1 MRAILIKKFGGP
13 EVLEVAEV
21 PVPEAG
27 AGQVRIKVE
36 AAALNPVDLLSAGGF
51 FVHAGRLPQLPAYGV
66 GWDVAGVVDAV
77 GAGVTGYAVGDRVIG
92 LSDQLDRAPDVQAEF
107 AVLPATDLA
116 PFPAGK
122 TAAEAAS
129 LPLNALTADQA
140 IDLLE
145 LPEGGTLLVTGAAGG
160 VGGYVVELG
169 KMRGLKVIATAGAA
183 DEELVRSFGAAEF
196 IPRGAALTTF
206 GQVDGVIDAANIGA
220 DAVTAVRPG
229 GGFVSVN
236 GSQPDTDRADV
247 RGLAVMVTAHGPRL
261 AELSALVEK
270 GELTV
275 RVSEVLPF
283 EQVTEAYTKLAAGG
297 FRGRIVLAP

>member
-1 MRAILIKKFGGP
+1 MRAILVRKFGGP
-13 EVLEVAEV
+13 EVLEVVEV

-27 AGQVRIKVE
+27 AGQVRIRVE
-36 AAALNPVDLLSAGGF
+36 AAALNPVDLLVAGGF
-51 FVHAGRLPQLPAYGV
+51 FVKLGRLPQAPVYGV

-77 GAGVTGYAVGDRVIG
+77 GEGVTGYAVGDRVIG
-92 LSDQLDRAPDVQAEF
+92 ISDQLDRAPDVQAEY

-116 PFPAGK
+116 PFPAGR

-140 IDLLE
+140 IDLLA

-160 VGGYVVELG
+160 VGGYAVELG
-169 KMRGLKVIATAGAA
+169 RMRGLRVIATARAA
-183 DEELVRSFGAAEF
+183 DEDLVRSFGAAEF
-196 IPRGAALTTF
+196 IPSGGDLGAH
-206 GQVDGVIDAANIGA
+206 GQVDAVIDAAKLGPPA
-220 DAVTAVRPG
+220 LAAVREG
-229 GGFVSVN
+229 GAFVSVD
-236 GSQPDTDRADV
+236 GSLPETDRGIRA
-247 RGLAVMVTAHGPRL
+247 LAVLCTADGKRL

-275 RVSEVLPF
+275 RVAEVLPF
-283 EQVTEAYTKLAAGG
+283 ERVTEAYTKLAAGG

>member
-36 AAALNPVDLLSAGGF
+36 AAALNPVDLLSASGF
-51 FVHAGRLPQLPAYGV
+51 FVHLGRLAQLPAYGV

-77 GAGVTGYAVGDRVIG
+77 GADVTGYAVGDRVIG
-92 LSDQLDRAPDVQAEF
+92 MSDQLDRTPDVQAEF

-116 PFPAGK
+116 PFPSGK

-129 LPLNALTADQA
+129 LPLNSLTADHA

-160 VGGYVVELG
+160 VGGYAVELG
-169 KMRGLKVIATAGAA
+169 KLRGLRVIATASAA
-183 DEELVRSFGAAEF
+183 DEDLVRSFGAAEF
-196 IPRGAALTTF
+196 IPRGASLTTF
-206 GQVDGVIDAANIGA
+206 GQVDGVLDAANIGA
-220 DAVTAVRPG
+220 AAVAATRPG
-229 GGFVSVN
+229 GGFVAVN
-236 GSQPDTDRADV
+236 GSQPETPEDV
-247 RGLAVMVTAHGPRL
+247 RGIAVFVTAHGPRL

-270 GELTV
+270 GELSV
-275 RVSEVLPF
+275 RVSEELPF
-283 EQVTEAYTKLAAGG
+283 EQVTQAYTKLAAGG
-297 FRGRIVLAP
+297 FRGRIVLVP

>member
-21 PVPEAG
+21 AVPEPG

-36 AAALNPVDLLSAGGF
+36 AAALNPVDLLSASGY
-51 FVHAGRLPQLPAYGV
+51 FVKLNRLAQLDAYGV

-77 GAGVTGYAVGDRVIG
+77 GEGVTGYAAGDRVIG
-92 LSDQLDRAPDVQAEF
+92 LSDQLDRVPDVQAEY

-129 LPLNALTADQA
+129 LPLNSLTADQA

-145 LPEGGTLLVTGAAGG
+145 LAEGSTLLVTGAAGG
-160 VGGYVVELG
+160 VGGYAVELG
-169 KMRGLKVIATAGAA
+169 KARGLRVIATAGAA
-183 DEELVRSFGAAEF
+183 DEELVRGFGAAEF
-196 IPRGAALTTF
+196 IPRGASLTTF
-206 GQVDGVIDAANIGA
+206 GQVDGVIDAAKVGEA
-220 DAVTAVRPG
+220 ALAAVRDG
-229 GGFVSVN
+229 GGFVSVD
-236 GSQPDTDRADV
+236 GSKPASDRDV
-247 RGLAVMVTAHGPRL
+247 RLLAVLVTADGARL
-261 AELSALVEK
+261 TELSELVAK
-270 GELTV
+270 GELSV
-275 RVSEVLPF
+275 RVAEVLPF

-297 FRGRIVLAP
+297 YRGRIVLAP